1 MLLGNIVSGDGI
13 EVDDN
18 KVAAVVNQSTLKNV
32 HDVRVFLGMVNHMGK
47 LSEHLSDKTKPIQ
60 DLMQKD

>member
-13 EVDDN
+13 EVDDD
-18 KVAAVVNQSTLKNV
+18 KVAAVVNQSTPKNV
-32 HDVRVFLGMVNHMGK
+32 QEVRVFLGMVNHKGK
-47 LSEHLSDKTKPIQ
+47 LSEHLSKTKPIQ